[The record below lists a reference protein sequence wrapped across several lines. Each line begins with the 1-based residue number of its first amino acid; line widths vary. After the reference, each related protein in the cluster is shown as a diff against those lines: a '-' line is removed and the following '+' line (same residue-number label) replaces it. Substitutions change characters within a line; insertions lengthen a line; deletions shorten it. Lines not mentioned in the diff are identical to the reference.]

1 MPIVM
6 SRNSFLVGAIVA
18 AVLAMVLGAAA
29 IVALR
34 PPDGAV
40 PSVAQVEGPP
50 AARISIPN
58 VGDCGD
64 HDGPTVTPVVCSDRT
79 ADVVVADRL
88 VIGDPQALC
97 PLFDRTS
104 VLATTAGESLTICWV
119 PQGGG
124 PERRFGPARLRG
136 AISVQP
142 VLDLGVCGDVHDQHV
157 HSPLACD
164 DGRADGV
171 VLQVV
176 EAGEDAAACPGT
188 TVLATVDDQQRWICW
203 GPNAT

>member
-1 MPIVM
+1 MPITM
-6 SRNSFLVGAIVA
+6 SRISFLVGAIVA
-18 AVLAMVLGAAA
+18 VVLAVALGAAA
-29 IVALR
+29 MVALR
-34 PPDGAV
+34 SPDAV
-40 PSVAQVEGPP
+40 LPSVAEIEGPP
-50 AARISIPN
+50 IARISIPN

-64 HDGPTVTPVVCSDRT
+64 HDGPAVIPVVCSDRA

-124 PERRFGPARLRG
+124 PQRRFGPPRLRG
-136 AISVQP
+136 AISLQP
-142 VLDLGVCGDVHDQHV
+142 VLDVGVCGDVHDRHV

-164 DGRADGV
+164 DDRADGV
-171 VLQVV
+171 VIQVI
-176 EAGEDAAACPGT
+176 EGGGDASACPDA
-188 TVLATVDDQQRWICW
+188 TVLATVDDHVRWICW
-203 GPNAT
+203 GPDAT